1 MTTLYQTAIDVQNKI
16 ALCADEDGVIDVEK
30 LELIETAFN
39 NKAMAVGAYILN
51 QSATVDMMKAHIKT
65 IQVKIAHAENQAERL
80 KDYLSENMKMTGISE
95 IKAND
100 GTFSVKL
107 YIDRDESVDVDPLAE
122 FPPELCNQPKPPP
135 PLTPSKTLIK
145 EAIKRGEPIAGAR
158 IIKRDRLTIK

>member
-16 ALCADEDGVIDVEK
+16 ALCADDDGVIDVEK
-30 LELIETAFN
+30 LELIETTYN

-51 QSATVDMMKAHIKT
+51 SSATIDMMKNHVK
-65 IQVKIAHAENQAERL
+65 QMQEKIAHAEHQSERL
-80 KDYLSENMKMTGISE
+80 KQYLADGMKMTGITE

-107 YIDRDESVDVDPLAE
+107 YIDRDESVEIDATAT
-122 FPPELCNQPKPPP
+122 FPHELCNPPKPPP

-158 IIKRDRLTIK
+158 IVKKDRLMIK

>member
-16 ALCADEDGVIDVEK
+16 ALCADDDGVIDVAK
-30 LELIETAFN
+30 LELIETTYN
-39 NKAMAVGAYILN
+39 NKAIAVGAYILN
-51 QSATVDMMKAHIKT
+51 QSATIDMMKNHVK
-65 IQVKIAHAENQAERL
+65 QMQEKIAHAEHQAERL
-80 KDYLSENMKMTGISE
+80 KQYLADGMKMTGINE

-107 YIDRDESVDVDPLAE
+107 YIDRDESVEIDPAAT
-122 FPPELCNQPKPPP
+122 FPPELCNPPKPPP

-158 IIKRDRLTIK
+158 IVKKDRLMIK